1 MYKEHY
7 QFKTMP
13 FAHKSDLNFIYLG
26 QNYETPL
33 AMLVSGLD
41 KGLYLHA
48 VLGQDGVGTTTFV
61 RYVEKHIQHSC
72 SVGFI
77 DKEVESSSTLLQ
89 FAIES
94 FGHKAKII
102 DVSEM
107 VRQLRIALK
116 VEFEKNNQQPSI
128 LIIDNVH
135 QISPEA
141 FQAINLLTTIN
152 YNNRKLL
159 QLILVGNND
168 TQEILRT
175 KMERVD
181 ILWHHLNP
189 LTAEETKKYIHH
201 RLKIAGLPDILLFD
215 EQVCSAIYEKSKGIP
230 KSVNSLCHRLLQLSS
245 LQQTDTISSE
255 QIQLFLTDEKP
266 SKNTNLS
273 VPDDG
278 TYIIPGYFKKS
289 WVSGLTL
296 AGIGLAMGFILTT
309 YLTNPK
315 ESQPVVSSVKVTNK
329 NEKLVANVVENI
341 SRIKAKVT
349 QETEPLNSPVS
360 SMLNDKLQDSDSVPS
375 THSEKNKPTEKLLA
389 VAKQQFIESKLLT
402 PINNNAYETY
412 TAILSI
418 DANEKHA
425 ISGLQRIANRYLVL
439 ASNSLSQSNY
449 SRTKTLIA
457 RGLKASPKNIQ
468 LVKLSKQID
477 DFELKLQEKNQLV
490 KTLLEQGKQQIAT
503 LNLIT
508 PEGNN
513 AYQTYLDVFS
523 AKKYSKQAVKG
534 MQEIQYL
541 LSSELQKALTEQ
553 QYDSAWILAKQ
564 VISAPHKEK
573 YLQDTIS
580 IAHQVEKTL
589 NSKITKLLTLATR
602 QIKAEQLIKPID
614 NNATETYRKI
624 LRIDRTNSKANIG
637 LKNIAHQYKLITK
650 YALDNG
656 KNKQAL
662 IYANEAVAV
671 FPKNLA
677 LLDLQSKISLTISE
691 QSHATGSVNST
702 NTNPGFKK
710 RLRPFGNF

>member
-1 MYKEHY
+1 
-7 QFKTMP
+7 
-13 FAHKSDLNFIYLG
+13 
-26 QNYETPL
+26 
-33 AMLVSGLD
+33 
-41 KGLYLHA
+41 
-48 VLGQDGVGTTTFV
+48 
-61 RYVEKHIQHSC
+61 
-72 SVGFI
+72 
-77 DKEVESSSTLLQ
+77 
-89 FAIES
+89 
-94 FGHKAKII
+94 
-102 DVSEM
+102 
-107 VRQLRIALK
+107 
-116 VEFEKNNQQPSI
+116 
-128 LIIDNVH
+128 
-135 QISPEA
+135 
-141 FQAINLLTTIN
+141 
-152 YNNRKLL
+152 
-159 QLILVGNND
+159 
-168 TQEILRT
+168 
-175 KMERVD
+175 
-181 ILWHHLNP
+181 

-255 QIQLFLTDEKP
+255 QIQLFFTDEKS
-266 SKNTNLS
+266 SKNTYLS
-273 VPDDG
+273 VPDDA
-278 TYIIPGYFKKS
+278 THIMSGYFKKS
-289 WVSGLTL
+289 WISGLTL
-296 AGIGLAMGFILTT
+296 AGSGLAIGFILTT
-309 YLTNPK
+309 YLTEPR
-315 ESQPVVSSVKVTNK
+315 ESQPVVSNVKVTNK
-329 NEKLVANVVENI
+329 NGKSVANVVDNR
-341 SRIKAKVT
+341 SSIKAT

-360 SMLNDKLQDSDSVPS
+360 SMLNDKLQDSDSVLS
-375 THSEKNKPTEKLLA
+375 THSEKNKQIEKLLA

-523 AKKYSKQAVKG
+523 AKKSSKQAVQG

-553 QYDSAWILAKQ
+553 QYDSAWMLAKQ
-564 VISAPHKEK
+564 VISVPNKEK

-580 IAHQVEKTL
+580 IAYQVEKTL

-602 QIKAEQLIKPID
+602 QIKAEQLIKPIN

-624 LRIDRTNSKANIG
+624 LRIDRTNGKAKIG

-662 IYANEAVAV
+662 LYANEAVAV
-671 FPKNLA
+671 FPENLA

-691 QSHATGSVNST
+691 QSHATGSVSSA